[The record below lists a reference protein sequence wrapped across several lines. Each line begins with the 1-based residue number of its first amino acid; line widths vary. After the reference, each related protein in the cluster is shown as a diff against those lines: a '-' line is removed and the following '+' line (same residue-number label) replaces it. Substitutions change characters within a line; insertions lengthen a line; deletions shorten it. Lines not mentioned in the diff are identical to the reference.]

1 MNIRLA
7 AAASAAALSI
17 AGCSHFPEQVQTL
30 DQARTAV
37 GDLEKDPLANDVAPM
52 RLEAAQDALARA
64 NTLFEEKKS
73 LDSIEQDSYVALRN
87 AQIADQQIA
96 EKRARDQLQ
105 NADAERNKIL
115 LQVREQQAQQATQ
128 LAQQRG
134 EQLEQ
139 TTKQLRQQS
148 ERTEELQQQ
157 LSNLQAEQTNRGL
170 VLTLNDVLF
179 DFNSA
184 ALKPGADRTMQRLAD
199 FMMANPKRDIVVEGY
214 TDSRGS
220 AQYNRELS
228 AERAQAVKQAL
239 VDRGISAARIR
250 TEGLGEEYPVA
261 SNGTAAGRQL
271 NRRVEIVLSDQE
283 GQFAAAQRSSRAG

>member
-1 MNIRLA
+1 
-7 AAASAAALSI
+7 
-17 AGCSHFPEQVQTL
+17 
-30 DQARTAV
+30 
-37 GDLEKDPLANDVAPM
+37 
-52 RLEAAQDALARA
+52 
-64 NTLFEEKKS
+64 
-73 LDSIEQDSYVALRN
+73 
-87 AQIADQQIA
+87 
-96 EKRARDQLQ
+96 
-105 NADAERNKIL
+105 
-115 LQVREQQAQQATQ
+115 
-128 LAQQRG
+128 
-134 EQLEQ
+134 
-139 TTKQLRQQS
+139 
-148 ERTEELQQQ
+148 
-157 LSNLQAEQTNRGL
+157 

-184 ALKPGADRTMQRLAD
+184 ALKPGADTTIQRLAD
-199 FMMANPKRDIVVEGY
+199 FMMANPERDIVVEGY